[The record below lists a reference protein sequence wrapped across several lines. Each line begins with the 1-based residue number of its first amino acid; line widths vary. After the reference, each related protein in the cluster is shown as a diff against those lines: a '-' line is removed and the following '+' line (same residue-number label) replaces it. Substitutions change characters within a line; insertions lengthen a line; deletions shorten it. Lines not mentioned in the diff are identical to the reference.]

1 MYRPAGSYLFK
12 VNNGNA
18 IKMSE
23 IYAKLIK
30 KILERCQWHCT
41 VFIVNSER
49 NSLFSSVFIAN
60 FENVFACWAIGILMV
75 PGPVYE

>member
-30 KILERCQWHCT
+30 KILERVNDIALSLLLTLNVIHFSL
-41 VFIVNSER
+41 VFLLLTLR
-49 NSLFSSVFIAN
+49 MFLLA
-60 FENVFACWAIGILMV
+60 GQ
-75 PGPVYE
+75 